1 MERELQGSVFLLQ
14 EEVHGEADAASPYD
28 ADNGQRKCKG
38 GHRTVNTYAE
48 MKKRHQEEVNALPI
62 YWAFTEERFDEIL
75 KELGL
80 TKNDTD
86 KLCNTFG
93 GGFCLTKDAQMIA
106 DTLARNFKEVEDAI
120 QADETGDG
128 FIKDMFLYELRNHE
142 YTYTCEV
149 EETVEACGFTMEQI
163 ENDERLRHGLEVAA
177 KELRE
182 AAGFSF

>member
-1 MERELQGSVFLLQ
+1 M
-14 EEVHGEADAASPYD
+14 
-28 ADNGQRKCKG
+28 
-38 GHRTVNTYAE
+38 NTYAE

-62 YWAFTEERFDEIL
+62 YWAFTEERFDEVL

-93 GGFCLTKDAQMIA
+93 GGFCLAKDAQMIA

-142 YTYTCEV
+142 YTYTLDT
-149 EETVEACGFTMEQI
+149 EETLSACGFSEV
-163 ENDERLRHGLEVAA
+163 EVEADPRLKHGLEMACR
-177 KELRE
+177 KLRE
-182 AAGFSF
+182 AEGFCS

>member
-1 MERELQGSVFLLQ
+1 MN
-14 EEVHGEADAASPYD
+14 A
-28 ADNGQRKCKG
+28 
-38 GHRTVNTYAE
+38 YAE
-48 MKKRHQEEVNALPI
+48 MKKHHQEEVNALPM

-80 TKNDTD
+80 TENDTG

-93 GGFCLTKDAQMIA
+93 GGFCLASDAKMIA
-106 DTLARNFKEVEDAI
+106 DTLIRHRKELEVAIEADA
-120 QADETGDG
+120 TGDD
-128 FIKDMFLYELRNHE
+128 FIKDMFIYELRDHE

-149 EETVEACGFTMEQI
+149 EETVEACGFTMEQV
-163 ENDERLRHGLEVAA
+163 ENDERLLRGLEAAA

>member
-1 MERELQGSVFLLQ
+1 M
-14 EEVHGEADAASPYD
+14 
-28 ADNGQRKCKG
+28 
-38 GHRTVNTYAE
+38 NTYAE

-62 YWAFTEERFDEIL
+62 YWAFTEERFDEVL

-93 GGFCLTKDAQMIA
+93 GGLCLAKDAQMIA

-128 FIKDMFLYELRNHE
+128 FIKDMFLYELRDHE

-163 ENDERLRHGLEVAA
+163 ENDERLLHGLEAAA
-177 KELRE
+177 KKLRE
-182 AAGFSF
+182 AEGFCSKDDKNERV

>member
-1 MERELQGSVFLLQ
+1 MTGANGNAQSVEQGPHIQ
-14 EEVHGEADAASPYD
+14 MMNIPY
-28 ADNGQRKCKG
+28 Q
-38 GHRTVNTYAE
+38 
-48 MKKRHQEEVNALPI
+48 KRNDPALV
-62 YWAFTEERFDEIL
+62 
-75 KELGL
+75 
-80 TKNDTD
+80 
-86 KLCNTFG
+86 
-93 GGFCLTKDAQMIA
+93 FCLTKDAQMIA

-177 KELRE
+177 KKLRE

>member
-1 MERELQGSVFLLQ
+1 M
-14 EEVHGEADAASPYD
+14 
-28 ADNGQRKCKG
+28 
-38 GHRTVNTYAE
+38 NTYAE
-48 MKKRHQEEVNALPI
+48 MKKRYQEEVNALPI
-62 YWAFTEERFDEIL
+62 YWAFTEERFDEVL

-86 KLCNTFG
+86 KLRRAPG
-93 GGFCLTKDAQMIA
+93 GGFCLASDAKMIA
-106 DTLARNFKEVEDAI
+106 DTLIRHRKELEAAIEADA
-120 QADETGDG
+120 TGDD

>member
-1 MERELQGSVFLLQ
+1 M
-14 EEVHGEADAASPYD
+14 
-28 ADNGQRKCKG
+28 
-38 GHRTVNTYAE
+38 NTYAE

-62 YWAFTEERFDEIL
+62 YWAFTEERFDEVL

-80 TKNDTD
+80 TKNDAD
-86 KLCNTFG
+86 KLCNIFG
-93 GGFCLTKDAQMIA
+93 GGFCLAKDAQMIA

-128 FIKDMFLYELRNHE
+128 FIKDMFLYELRDHE

-163 ENDERLRHGLEVAA
+163 EDDERLRHGLEVAA

>member
-1 MERELQGSVFLLQ
+1 M
-14 EEVHGEADAASPYD
+14 
-28 ADNGQRKCKG
+28 
-38 GHRTVNTYAE
+38 NTYAE

-62 YWAFTEERFDEIL
+62 YWAFTEERFDEVL

-86 KLCNTFG
+86 KLRRAPG
-93 GGFCLTKDAQMIA
+93 GGFCLASDAKMIA
-106 DTLARNFKEVEDAI
+106 DTLIRHRKELEADA
-120 QADETGDG
+120 TGDD